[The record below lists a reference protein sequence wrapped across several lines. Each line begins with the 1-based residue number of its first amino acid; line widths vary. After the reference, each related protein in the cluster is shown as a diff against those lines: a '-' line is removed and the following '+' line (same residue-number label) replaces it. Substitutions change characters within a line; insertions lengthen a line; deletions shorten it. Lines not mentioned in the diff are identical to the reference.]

1 MIRGKPT
8 LFEGTKEIFY
18 STDNFRIRNYL
29 NTAIGL
35 PKNRLQLPTNRLN
48 GGTEN
53 LVGENLVCENL
64 SCENLVAE
72 NLVYGKFS
80 VWKI

>member
-1 MIRGKPT
+1 MT
-8 LFEGTKEIFY
+8 
-18 STDNFRIRNYL
+18 SNL
-29 NTAIGL
+29 NAHKKFSMEQVRDKIKKWL
-35 PKNRLQLPTNRLN
+35 IVWSR
-48 GGTEN
+48 GTEN

>member
-1 MIRGKPT
+1 MHSVKVCIFAQKFISQSGKSC
-8 LFEGTKEIFY
+8 LG
-18 STDNFRIRNYL
+18 RIPR
-29 NTAIGL
+29 AEDWV
-35 PKNRLQLPTNRLN
+35 
-48 GGTEN
+48 TEN

>member
-1 MIRGKPT
+1 MP
-8 LFEGTKEIFY
+8 
-18 STDNFRIRNYL
+18 NFGNVVNGSIL
-29 NTAIGL
+29 
-35 PKNRLQLPTNRLN
+35 TNAPQILIYAFRV
-48 GGTEN
+48 TEN

>member
-1 MIRGKPT
+1 MIFLAKICSRNLQHGFQTFATFDAGKW
-8 LFEGTKEIFY
+8 IFSFVNPCVY
-18 STDNFRIRNYL
+18 FK
-29 NTAIGL
+29 AICGCM
-35 PKNRLQLPTNRLN
+35 PWV
-48 GGTEN
+48 TEN

>member
-1 MIRGKPT
+1 MLKIEWDQKKT
-8 LFEGTKEIFY
+8 LPMSKRSKKIEG
-18 STDNFRIRNYL
+18 L
-29 NTAIGL
+29 WV
-35 PKNRLQLPTNRLN
+35 
-48 GGTEN
+48 TEN